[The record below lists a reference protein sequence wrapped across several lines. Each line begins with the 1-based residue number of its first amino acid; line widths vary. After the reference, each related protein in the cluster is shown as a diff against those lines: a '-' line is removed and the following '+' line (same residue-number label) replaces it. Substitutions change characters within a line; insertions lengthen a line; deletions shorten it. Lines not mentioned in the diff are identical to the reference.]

1 MPITVSLNKQ
11 SLQKASKKLKL
22 FGKNLKS
29 NIENDIEKATKKL
42 IDNPNDQIQYFPSH
56 IVVDENA
63 EKESLSNIKFISGL
77 DDNYKSNVENFL
89 KIEVDLGVINSVPTA
104 EQLYATI

>member
-42 IDNPNDQIQYFPSH
+42 YYQIH
-56 IVVDENA
+56 
-63 EKESLSNIKFISGL
+63 
-77 DDNYKSNVENFL
+77 
-89 KIEVDLGVINSVPTA
+89 
-104 EQLYATI
+104 